1 MRIDKEEFKRVIM
14 PCGRRMFATARAI
27 LGDDDEASDALQQ
40 ALMKI
45 WEQRENIEDLNTPEA
60 FCITVVKRVCL
71 NMIRSRKIKADE
83 NELVN
88 VEAQTADYETRDQ
101 LGHLRNLIATLPKN
115 QQDVLNLSVFGDCS
129 NEEISE
135 ITGESAANVRQLL
148 SRARKKLKSIY
159 KLSYE

>member
-1 MRIDKEEFKRVIM
+1 M
-14 PCGRRMFATARAI
+14 
-27 LGDDDEASDALQQ
+27 
-40 ALMKI
+40 
-45 WEQRENIEDLNTPEA
+45 
-60 FCITVVKRVCL
+60 
-71 NMIRSRKIKADE
+71 
-83 NELVN
+83 
-88 VEAQTADYETRDQ
+88 EAQTADYETRDQ